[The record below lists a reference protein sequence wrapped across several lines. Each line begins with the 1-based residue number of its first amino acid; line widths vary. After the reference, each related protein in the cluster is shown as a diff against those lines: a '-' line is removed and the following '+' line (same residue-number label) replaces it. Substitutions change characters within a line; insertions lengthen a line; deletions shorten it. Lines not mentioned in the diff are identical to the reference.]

1 MKAEE
6 QKNATGNDHRETPTP
21 PPVPPPTP
29 SPQSSRN
36 NTSLLSPWWSE
47 STEPEKKPAKGHH
60 LLMHF
65 TRIVNG
71 SIKDNNN
78 NSSNTPLFTEQCVL
92 LTKQDHSSSTTTTDQ
107 QHSTSTSN
115 GIKFLNGKPQSDCRM
130 VCLLRENQE
139 KRKEQQKAHGSFLNP
154 FHGLW
159 IIVATTQA
167 RCLEHTAEKEITKKN
182 HADYYTINLGERF
195 SGSGD
200 DVKRMV
206 TKLFAPTQELTR
218 RYIQSWEDGTQSAF
232 LSKFWESAV
241 RGDAFQLVRDSTRR
255 LFKMASGGDKD
266 DNGKDNRS

>member
-60 LLMHF
+60 LLLHF
-65 TRIVNG
+65 TRVVNG
-71 SIKDNNN
+71 SIKDDKSN
-78 NSSNTPLFTEQCVL
+78 SNTPLFTEQCVL
-92 LTKQDHSSSTTTTDQ
+92 LTKQDHPSSTSSTTDQ
-107 QHSTSTSN
+107 HHATSADN
-115 GIKFLNGKPQSDCRM
+115 GINFLNGKQQSDCRM

-159 IIVATTQA
+159 VIVATTQA
-167 RCLEHTAEKEITKKN
+167 RCLEHTA
-182 HADYYTINLGERF
+182 
-195 SGSGD
+195 
-200 DVKRMV
+200 
-206 TKLFAPTQELTR
+206 
-218 RYIQSWEDGTQSAF
+218 
-232 LSKFWESAV
+232 
-241 RGDAFQLVRDSTRR
+241 
-255 LFKMASGGDKD
+255 
-266 DNGKDNRS
+266 GKDAKRHLLL